1 MFDGPVG
8 MLALFLLSQ
17 ATEKTSMT
25 STASNRK
32 ISSNN
37 VVGSQRKTLPEIKAG
52 VSITYC
58 EVFGSS
64 RRRSIAQVMNY
75 QSGHSGRNYW
85 NLFQILI
92 TMPKTTTFQKKLH
105 SWCWRCYCDA
115 CWELCFWF
123 NSFEEHQ
130 NKVICTPIT
139 WFITLHSVP
148 ESLYSFQF
156 RFWWIFVSQNV
167 GLLRFQFFSW
177 KRNGLGINPAI
188 SRIFLKLFTQK
199 RQSKSA
205 KNIISSMFEQN
216 LFNLP
221 C

>member
-1 MFDGPVG
+1 MSNIVTDPQNSYRSTAGKRVGNEILDMFDGPVG

-85 NLFQILI
+85 NLLFQILI
-92 TMPKTTTFQKKLH
+92 TVSKTTTFQKKLH
-105 SWCWRCYCDA
+105 LWCWRCYCDA

-123 NSFEEHQ
+123 NSFEEHR
-130 NKVICTPIT
+130 ICMPIT
-139 WFITLHSVP
+139 GFITGQP
-148 ESLYSFQF
+148 
-156 RFWWIFVSQNV
+156 WILNQVKY
-167 GLLRFQFFSW
+167 R
-177 KRNGLGINPAI
+177 
-188 SRIFLKLFTQK
+188 
-199 RQSKSA
+199 
-205 KNIISSMFEQN
+205 
-216 LFNLP
+216 
-221 C
+221 

>member
-1 MFDGPVG
+1 MSNIVTDPQTSYRSPAGKRVGNEILDMFDGPVG

-85 NLFQILI
+85 NLFHILI
-92 TMPKTTTFQKKLH
+92 TMPKTITFQKKLH
-105 SWCWRCYCDA
+105 FLMLAMLLWCMLRTVF
-115 CWELCFWF
+115 LI
-123 NSFEEHQ
+123 Q
-130 NKVICTPIT
+130 
-139 WFITLHSVP
+139 FIWGAP
-148 ESLYSFQF
+148 
-156 RFWWIFVSQNV
+156 
-167 GLLRFQFFSW
+167 
-177 KRNGLGINPAI
+177 K
-188 SRIFLKLFTQK
+188 
-199 RQSKSA
+199 
-205 KNIISSMFEQN
+205 
-216 LFNLP
+216 
-221 C
+221 